1 MDDRPIILNRDPKEK
16 QIYVGNANY
25 RFDNKTNARG
35 GILSIILG
43 AVSAVAFGA
52 CIYGAYRMKREK
64 DPSFWGL
71 PGLWGCL
78 LPWPVL
84 SSGWR
89 MSLQEEPALC
99 AVPDRRAAEL
109 CHHAIVGQHVF
120 DRDLKT
126 DWKRRNKCPGPV

>member
-52 CIYGAYRMKREK
+52 CIYGAYRMKGEG
-64 DPSFWGL
+64 SLVLGAAGFM
-71 PGLWGCL
+71 GCL

-84 SSGWR
+84 SSG
-89 MSLQEEPALC
+89 S
-99 AVPDRRAAEL
+99 
-109 CHHAIVGQHVF
+109 
-120 DRDLKT
+120 
-126 DWKRRNKCPGPV
+126 

>member
-52 CIYGAYRMKREK
+52 CIYGAYRMKGEGSLVLGAAGFMGLLIALAGFIIGIMSFQEEDRHYV
-64 DPSFWGL
+64 PSRIGVLLNFAIML
-71 PGLWGCL
+71 LWGSMYL
-78 LPWPVL
+78 I
-84 SSGWR
+84 G
-89 MSLQEEPALC
+89 
-99 AVPDRRAAEL
+99 
-109 CHHAIVGQHVF
+109 I
-120 DRDLKT
+120 
-126 DWKRRNKCPGPV
+126 

>member
-43 AVSAVAFGA
+43 AVSAGAFGA
-52 CIYGAYRMKREK
+52 CIYGAYRMKGEGSLVLGVYGAAYCPGRVYHRDHE
-64 DPSFWGL
+64 L
-71 PGLWGCL
+71 PGG
-78 LPWPVL
+78 
-84 SSGWR
+84 R
-89 MSLQEEPALC
+89 PALC

>member
-52 CIYGAYRMKREK
+52 CIYGAYRMKGEGSLVLGAAGFMGLLIALAGFIIGIM
-64 DPSFWGL
+64 SFQEEDRHYVLSRIGVL
-71 PGLWGCL
+71 LNFAIMLLWGSML
-78 LPWPVL
+78 
-84 SSGWR
+84 
-89 MSLQEEPALC
+89 
-99 AVPDRRAAEL
+99 
-109 CHHAIVGQHVF
+109 F

>member
-52 CIYGAYRMKREK
+52 CIYGAYRMKGEGSLVLGAAGFIIGIM
-64 DPSFWGL
+64 SFQEEDRHYVLSRIGVL
-71 PGLWGCL
+71 LNFAIMLLWGSMYL
-78 LPWPVL
+78 I
-84 SSGWR
+84 G
-89 MSLQEEPALC
+89 
-99 AVPDRRAAEL
+99 
-109 CHHAIVGQHVF
+109 I
-120 DRDLKT
+120 
-126 DWKRRNKCPGPV
+126 

>member
-52 CIYGAYRMKREK
+52 CIYGAYRMKGEG
-64 DPSFWGL
+64 SLVLGAAGFMGL
-71 PGLWGCL
+71 LIALAGFIIG
-78 LPWPVL
+78 
-84 SSGWR
+84 R
-89 MSLQEEPALC
+89 PALC